1 MTTTPEPL
9 DEESEAPMLDVGD
22 DPEPYGY
29 EPTPD
34 QDKARLIGL
43 VTRGRPFVLITLLD
57 DGQAAVDAAGLDLVA
72 AYATVTTVAEALSR
86 QIDLAEV
93 QR

>member
-1 MTTTPEPL
+1 VTTTPEPL
-9 DEESEAPMLDVGD
+9 DEETEAPMLDLDPGA

-86 QIDLAEV
+86 QIDQL
-93 QR
+93 